1 MGKKKRK
8 KIDDDAKPNIGM
20 VMTVSLFL
28 ILLTFFILLNSIAV
42 MDDNKTRL
50 AIGSLIGAF
59 GGLPG
64 GLSPMESGK
73 SAMPLPP
80 TSPMIEEE
88 LTLEQL
94 MSYVKRD
101 LKELAGDIKL
111 STIGGQKRII
121 INEAGLFIGNGFK
134 IKSSV
139 RPLLDK
145 LGQVINKGI
154 FPVEIAGY
162 TDNINRPEKGYKSN
176 WEMSSIMAL
185 KVLKYFESQCGVL
198 PNRLTAYGCGSNNPI
213 TSNESIQSRAQNRRI
228 EIELKYKAPAYIRR
242 IFKKNPAGFFTYKK
256 FDFKIF

>member
-1 MGKKKRK
+1 MGKRK
-8 KIDDDAKPNIGM
+8 KKNDDDSGTDIGM

-42 MDDNKTRL
+42 IDDNRTRL

-73 SAMPLPP
+73 SALPP
-80 TSPMIEEE
+80 TAPIIEEE
-88 LTLEQL
+88 LTLEQI

-101 LKELAGDIKL
+101 LKELEGDIKL
-111 STIGGQKRII
+111 ETIGGQKRII
-121 INEAGLFIGNGFK
+121 INEEGLFMGNGFN
-134 IKSSV
+134 IKPSAQ
-139 RPLLDK
+139 PLLDK
-145 LGQVINKGI
+145 LGQIISKGS

-162 TDNINRPEKGYKSN
+162 TDNAIHPEKGYKSD
-176 WEMSSIMAL
+176 WEISAIMAL
-185 KVLKYFESQCGVL
+185 KVLKYFVSQCGVL
-198 PNRLTAYGCGSNNPI
+198 PNRITAYGSGSNHPV
-213 TSNESIQSRAQNRRI
+213 TSNESIQSRAQNRRV
-228 EIELKYKAPAYIRR
+228 EIDLKYNAPEYIKR

>member
-1 MGKKKRK
+1 MGKRK
-8 KIDDDAKPNIGM
+8 KKYDDDSGADIGM

-42 MDDNKTRL
+42 IDDNRTRL

-73 SAMPLPP
+73 SALPP
-80 TSPMIEEE
+80 TAPMIEEE

-101 LKELAGDIKL
+101 LKGMEGDIRL
-111 STIGGQKRII
+111 ENIGGQNKII
-121 INEAGLFIGNGFK
+121 INEAGLFIGNEFK
-134 IKSSV
+134 IKPSIQ
-139 RPLLDK
+139 PLLDK
-145 LGQVINKGI
+145 LGQVINKGS

-162 TDNINRPEKGYKSN
+162 TDNAIHPEKGYESN
-176 WEMSSIMAL
+176 WKMSTIMAL
-185 KVLKYFESQCGVL
+185 KVLKYFVSQCGIL
-198 PNRLTAYGCGSNNPI
+198 PDRLTAYGCGSNHPV
-213 TSNESIQSRAQNRRI
+213 TSNESIQSRAQNRRV
-228 EIELKYKAPAYIRR
+228 EIELKYKAPAYIKR
-242 IFKKNPAGFFTYKK
+242 IFKKKPAGFFTYKK

>member
-1 MGKKKRK
+1 MGKRK
-8 KIDDDAKPNIGM
+8 KKNEDSGADIGM

-42 MDDNKTRL
+42 IDDNRTRL

-73 SAMPLPP
+73 SALPP
-80 TSPMIEEE
+80 TAPMIEEE

-101 LKELAGDIKL
+101 IKGFTGDIKL
-111 STIGGQKRII
+111 EVIGDKKRII
-121 INEAGLFIGNGFK
+121 ISEAGLFMDHGFK
-134 IKSSV
+134 IKPSIQ
-139 RPLLDK
+139 PLLDK
-145 LGQVINKGI
+145 IGQVINKGS

-162 TDNINRPEKGYKSN
+162 TDNVIHPERGYKSN
-176 WEMSSIMAL
+176 WEMSAIMAL
-185 KVLKYFESQCGVL
+185 NVLRYFTLQCGVN
-198 PNRLTAYGCGSNNPI
+198 PKRLTAYGCGSNKPI

-228 EIELKYKAPAYIRR
+228 EIDLKYKAPEYIKR
-242 IFKKNPAGFFTYKK
+242 ILK
-256 FDFKIF
+256 

>member
-1 MGKKKRK
+1 MGKRK
-8 KIDDDAKPNIGM
+8 KNNDDDSAADIGM

-42 MDDNKTRL
+42 VDDNRTRL

-73 SAMPLPP
+73 SALPP

-88 LTLEQL
+88 LTIEQL

-101 LKELAGDIKL
+101 LKELEGDIKL
-111 STIGGQKRII
+111 ETIGDRKRII
-121 INEAGLFIGNGFK
+121 INEAALFMGNEFK
-134 IKSSV
+134 IKPSIQTI
-139 RPLLDK
+139 LDK
-145 LGQVINKGI
+145 LGQVINKGS

-162 TDNINRPEKGYKSN
+162 TDNIMHPETGFKSN
-176 WEMSSIMAL
+176 WEMSTIMAL
-185 KVLKYFESQCGVL
+185 KVLKYFVSQCGVL
-198 PNRLTAYGCGSNNPI
+198 PKRLTAYGCGENHPV
-213 TSNESIQSRAQNRRI
+213 TSNESILSRAQNRRV
-228 EIELKYKAPAYIRR
+228 EIDLKYNAPAYIKR

-256 FDFKIF
+256 FDFNIF

>member
-1 MGKKKRK
+1 MGKRK
-8 KIDDDAKPNIGM
+8 KKNDDSGADIGM

-42 MDDNKTRL
+42 IDDNRTRL

-73 SAMPLPP
+73 SALPP

-101 LKELAGDIKL
+101 LKELEGDIKL
-111 STIGGQKRII
+111 ETISGQKRII
-121 INEAGLFIGNGFK
+121 INEAGLFTGKGFE
-134 IKSSV
+134 IKPSIQ
-139 RPLLDK
+139 PLLDK
-145 LGQVINKGI
+145 LGQVISKGS

-162 TDNINRPEKGYKSN
+162 TDNATHPEKGYKSD
-176 WEMSSIMAL
+176 WEISAIMAL
-185 KVLKYFESQCGVL
+185 KVLKYFVSQCGVL

-213 TSNESIQSRAQNRRI
+213 SSNESIQSRAQNRRV
-228 EIELKYKAPAYIRR
+228 EIDLKYNAPAYIKR
-242 IFKKNPAGFFTYKK
+242 IFKKKPSGFFTYKK

>member
-1 MGKKKRK
+1 MGRRK
-8 KIDDDAKPNIGM
+8 NKNDDDSGANIGM

-42 MDDNKTRL
+42 VDDNKTRL

-73 SAMPLPP
+73 SALPP
-80 TSPMIEEE
+80 TAPIIEEE

-101 LKELAGDIKL
+101 LKELEGDIKL
-111 STIGGQKRII
+111 ETVSGQKRII
-121 INEAGLFIGNGFK
+121 INEEGLFMGNGFK
-134 IKSSV
+134 INPSAQ
-139 RPLLDK
+139 PFLDK
-145 LGQVINKGI
+145 LGQVISKGS

-162 TDNINRPEKGYKSN
+162 TDNAMHPDKMHKSD
-176 WEMSSIMAL
+176 WEISAIMAL
-185 KVLKYFESQCGVL
+185 RVLKYFDSQCGVL
-198 PNRLTAYGCGSNNPI
+198 PNRLTAYGCGSNHPV
-213 TSNESIQSRAQNRRI
+213 TSNESIQSRAQNRRV
-228 EIELKYKAPAYIRR
+228 EIDLKYNAPEYIKR
-242 IFKKNPAGFFTYKK
+242 IFQKKPAGFFTYKK